1 MTGLM
6 SLTSGS
12 IDERIAYWIVALT
25 QSGGKDIKLTC
36 RKRDL
41 CSLFGTQR
49 ATFENALSSMKDRG
63 LIDYTNKELSVLNRS
78 GLLALLVNN
87 AETREDEPDI
97 FTE

>member
-1 MTGLM
+1 
-6 SLTSGS
+6 
-12 IDERIAYWIVALT
+12 
-25 QSGGKDIKLTC
+25 
-36 RKRDL
+36 
-41 CSLFGTQR
+41 
-49 ATFENALSSMKDRG
+49 MKDRG